1 MKRIGG
7 LWSEITSFPNLLLA
21 HRRARS
27 GKRDRDEVARFCL
40 DLEPRLLHLREQ
52 LLDGSW
58 APGPYRQ
65 FTIYDRKPRLI
76 SAAPYADR
84 VVHHAVVAHV
94 EPVLD
99 SRLHFDVYAC
109 RRGKGVH
116 AAVDRYEGWSRRYGY
131 VLQLD
136 VRRYFESVR
145 HDVLKAEFRRH
156 FREAPLLAVL
166 DRLVD
171 GFNGPVGGCGMPIGN
186 LTSQLFANLYLNR
199 VDHWIKGELRVPAYL
214 RYVDDLVL
222 LADDKGFLH
231 EACAR
236 ISERLSLIGLK
247 LREDRRHVR
256 RTSEKIALFGY
267 QISRTRRWLG
277 TGNGVRF
284 ERRLRALSRGYSA
297 DVIDF
302 ADVTASVRSW
312 EGHAVHG
319 ETQGLRAAVFA
330 RNPLRR
336 AGTEGVV

>member
-1 MKRIGG
+1 
-7 LWSEITSFPNLLLA
+7 LITSFPNLLTA

-27 GKRDRDEVARFCL
+27 GKRDRNEVARFSL
-40 DLEPRLLHLREQ
+40 DLEPWLLRLQER

-84 VVHHAVVAHV
+84 VVHHALFAHV

-99 SRLHFDVYAC
+99 ARFHPDVFAC

-145 HDVLKAEFRRH
+145 HDVLKAELRRH
-156 FREAPLLAVL
+156 FREPPLLAVL
-166 DRLVD
+166 DRVID
-171 GFNGPVGGCGMPIGN
+171 GFSGPAAGCGMPIGN

-222 LADDKGFLH
+222 LADDKGVLH
-231 EACAR
+231 EACSR
-236 ISERLSLIGLK
+236 IAERLAPLGLA
-247 LREDRRHVR
+247 LREDRRHAR

-267 QISRTRRWLG
+267 QVSRTRRWLG
-277 TGNGVRF
+277 AGNGARF
-284 ERRLRALSRGYSA
+284 ERRLRALCRAYSA
-297 DVIDF
+297 SEIGF
-302 ADVTASVRSW
+302 ADVTAHVRSW

-319 ETQGLRAAVFA
+319 ETQALRAAVFA

-336 AGTEGVV
+336 AGTEGVA